1 MKLSYK
7 IRSGHICSDVLHFR
21 TGFGTKKTKKIISQL
36 DSRNTTLSVSFDNL
50 KDYKTMQVLS
60 RRFSPRLGCRQ
71 RKVLFL
77 FRFNKRFT
85 IELFR
90 ILEVGRSLFNPF
102 TPRAPPE
109 PNVCYFH
116 TFENNLRT
124 KQKFPKYLKESCSL
138 ASDKPFSFICFP
150 ENAFVSNI
158 FPNLSSLFWLI

>member
-1 MKLSYK
+1 MNDELYNVKMKLSYK
-7 IRSGHICSDVLHFR
+7 IRSGLICSDVLHFR
-21 TGFGTKKTKKIISQL
+21 TGFGTKKTEKIISQL
-36 DSRNTTLSVSFDNL
+36 DSRNTNLSVSFNNL

-60 RRFSPRLGCRQ
+60 RSFSPRLGCRQ

-124 KQKFPKYLKESCSL
+124 KQQIKVR
-138 ASDKPFSFICFP
+138 ITCFP
-150 ENAFVSNI
+150 SGHDTYSRFRCSI
-158 FPNLSSLFWLI
+158 L